1 MKNEEL
7 IALYRKTGN
16 KEYLDTLYNQ
26 NEKLLWR
33 IVNEFNCELDETYLG
48 FMEAVNRYD
57 ETKGKFTT
65 LVYICCK
72 NDILCG
78 RRKKRIKAESL
89 EKPTTE
95 ELTLGDMIEDS
106 FDLEEDL
113 CKKDMIKHYMK
124 NLTQEEKAIV
134 ILYYVQDMK
143 QKEIAEYL
151 EMSVRQVQSRLT
163 KAINKMKG
171 VAYNGNR

>member
-7 IALYRKTGN
+7 IALYRKSGN
-16 KEYLDTLYNQ
+16 KQYLDELYNQ

-33 IVNEFNCELDETYLG
+33 IANEFKCDLDETYMG
-48 FMEAVNRYD
+48 FMEAVNRYN
-57 ETKGKFTT
+57 EEKGKFST

-78 RRKKRIKAESL
+78 RRKKRIVCDSL
-89 EKPTTE
+89 EKPTTD
-95 ELTLGDMIEDS
+95 ELTLGDMIEDN
-106 FDLEEDL
+106 FDLEEEL
-113 CKKDMIKHYMK
+113 TKKDIIKYYMK

-151 EMSVRQVQSRLT
+151 EMSQRQVQSRLT

-171 VAYNGNR
+171 VAYNGDC

>member
-7 IALYRKTGN
+7 IALYRASGDK
-16 KEYLDTLYNQ
+16 KYIDELYTK
-26 NEKLLWR
+26 NEKLLYR
-33 IVNEFNCELDETYLG
+33 VANDFKCDIDETYLG

-57 ETKGKFTT
+57 DTKGKFTT

-72 NDILCG
+72 NDILCN

-89 EKPTTE
+89 EAPTTDN
-95 ELTLGDMIEDS
+95 LTIGEMIEDS
-106 FDLEEDL
+106 FDFEEDL
-113 CKKDMIKHYMK
+113 CNKDMIKHYMK

-134 ILYYVQDMK
+134 VLYYMQDMT
-143 QKEIAEYL
+143 QKEIAKYL
-151 EMSVRQVQSRLT
+151 EMSVRKVQSRLT